1 MSNRAILAALCGL
14 LPLASAA
21 TKIDLN
27 QDWRFRV
34 DPEKQGEASGWYRA
48 LPAGTETVSVP
59 HTWNIGK
66 HEEFLG
72 RAWYFKTFTAPPG
85 KHVEL
90 HFGATFY
97 RSQVWLNGAPLGSHE
112 GGHTAYFFDV
122 TPHLKPLN
130 FLAVAIDNEPGVATI
145 PGWAMLGYAGGNIWY
160 DWWHYGG
167 IVRDVWLAVNEPLL
181 IRRQEIRTQTSA
193 GAAEVAD
200 RVFLE
205 NHTGSAADVRLRL
218 SAWAPG
224 AAAPSATAERD
235 ARIAPGRQDVA
246 VPLRI
251 NPVELWHFDR
261 PALYRLEASLLDAGG
276 ALLDSVSDNYG
287 VRTVEISNTRLVLNG
302 EPVRLSGMTRHEE
315 SPWEGLAETAG
326 TMKRD
331 FDEMKELQVTLTRP
345 VHYPQHPYI
354 LDYCDRNGILLI
366 PEIPMWQFSEEQ
378 MRDPK
383 VIALARQM
391 MTEMIE
397 QSYNHPSI
405 FAWSVCNESATNT
418 PGGRAYFRTMYET
431 VKKLDPDRYVS
442 YADDKISK
450 GADPAVNA
458 ASIADFVMMNQ
469 YFGSWH
475 GPAGGLVPALE
486 RVRREYPGKMVLIS
500 EFGFAGPF
508 APDNRSADRIRER
521 IIREQMDV
529 FGNFDFVGG
538 AIFWCYQ
545 DYRSHRN
552 LRPGRRS
559 GFVEMG
565 VVDQNRQR
573 NPSFYAWRKR
583 NAPARLQLDW
593 LPGAGRPSGFRAVIA
608 PRGENEIP
616 HYTLRGYRAEFAV
629 LDHSGKVIVAGERA
643 LPDIGPAHQFEVPFA
658 ESSSREVTLEFRLVR
673 PTGFVAAD
681 EQLRWWE
688 PESGGY
694 RIEDMKKDGHKVP

>member
-1 MSNRAILAALCGL
+1 MSNRAILTALCWL
-14 LPLASAA
+14 APLASAA

-27 QDWRFRV
+27 QDWRFRT
-34 DPEKQGEASGWYRA
+34 DPDKQGEASGWQRA
-48 LPAGTETVSVP
+48 MPAGTEAVSVP

-66 HEEFLG
+66 FEEFLG
-72 RAWYFKTFTAPPG
+72 RAWYFQTFAQPAG
-85 KHVEL
+85 KRVEL

-97 RSQVWLNGAPLGSHE
+97 RSQVWLNGALLGSHE
-112 GGHTAYFFDV
+112 GGHTAYFFDA
-122 TPHLKPLN
+122 TPHLRPVN

-145 PGWAMLGYAGGNIWY
+145 PGWAMLGQQGGEIWY

-167 IVRDVWLAVNEPLL
+167 IVRDVWLAVNQPLL
-181 IRRQEIRTQTSA
+181 IRRQEIRTRIVGST
-193 GAAEVAD
+193 AEVGD

-205 NHTGSAADVRLRL
+205 NHTGTAAETRLRL
-218 SAWAPG
+218 SVRGPDG
-224 AAAPSATAERD
+224 AVVATSERV

-246 VPLRI
+246 IPLRI
-251 NPVELWHFDR
+251 DPVEVWHFDR
-261 PALYRLEASLLDAGG
+261 PRLYRIEADLLDGG
-276 ALLDSVSDNYG
+276 GTLLDSISDSFG
-287 VRTVEISNTRLVLNG
+287 ARTMEIKNARLYLNG

-331 FDEMKELQVTLTRP
+331 YDEMKELQVTLPRP

-397 QSYNHPSI
+397 QAYNHPSI
-405 FAWSVCNESATNT
+405 FAWSVCNESATDT
-418 PGGRAYFRTMYET
+418 PGGRAYFQSLYET

-450 GADPAVNA
+450 GANPAVNA

-475 GPAGGLVPALE
+475 GPEAGLVPALE
-486 RVRREYPGKMVLIS
+486 RVRREYPGKLVLIS

-508 APDNRSADRIRER
+508 APDKPSADRIRER
-521 IIREQMDV
+521 IIREQMDA
-529 FGNFDFVGG
+529 FGSFDFVGG

-559 GFVEMG
+559 GYVEMG
-565 VVDQNRQR
+565 VVDENRQR
-573 NPSFYAWRKR
+573 NPSFHAWQDR
-583 NAPARLQLDW
+583 NAPARIALEW
-593 LPGAGRPSGFRAVIA
+593 LPGSGRPSGFRARIV
-608 PRGENEIP
+608 PRGQNEIP

-629 LDHSGKVIVAGERA
+629 RDHSGKVIAAGERA
-643 LPDIGPAHQFEVPFA
+643 LPDVGPAYHFEVTFA
-658 ESSSREVTLEFRLVR
+658 EALSRELTLEFRLLR
-673 PTGFVAAD
+673 PTGFIAASD
-681 EQLRWWE
+681 ELRWRA
-688 PESGGY
+688 PDSGG
-694 RIEDMKKDGHKVP
+694 RPTEDTK